1 MVTELDGYR
10 TLNEI
15 ASVVSQSLDLEEI
28 LCSALEMVLRA
39 TNLDTGGIYLY
50 DEKTRLLTVAAQ
62 HGFNPEFISEID
74 NLEMGEGFSG
84 KVLESGQPLVIQDV
98 SLDSRLTRQVVKQEG
113 LKSLV
118 VVPLCSKGKAL
129 GTLFLA
135 SRDLRNFNQDEVK
148 LLISAGQQIG
158 VAVDN
163 ASLFR
168 AQQRRAEQ
176 FRVISEVGRQIT
188 SIMDIDQVLEQ
199 VVNLIQKTFGY
210 DHVAIATIE
219 EDFAVYRVGAGRLW
233 EDPSFNF
240 NPSRLKIG
248 AEGVTGRVAASGDML
263 YLPDVR
269 KDAGYVD
276 MKGSNTL
283 SELTV
288 PVKVKG
294 KVIGVLDV
302 QSDRL
307 NAFDK
312 SDQVVLQSLADQA
325 AVAIENA
332 QLYKQAQQ
340 LAVVEERNRL
350 ARELHDSVTQAL
362 YGITLHAEAAFR
374 QLNASQKDLAN
385 EQLAELRNTAQE
397 ALREMRLLIFE
408 LRPSV
413 VELQGLIPALRAR
426 LEAVEERA
434 GMGVEISVDENL
446 DLSDKIQD
454 GLYRIAQEALN
465 NALKHAKANHI
476 NLSLQGTLAKVTLK
490 ISDDGIGFVPE
501 TAVEGGG
508 LGLDGMNERAELLG
522 GNLTLISNPGS
533 GTTVKVEVPYGR
545 RTNQDSDS

>member
-1 MVTELDGYR
+1 MEYKIDRYR

-28 LCSALEMVLRA
+28 LCSALDKVLQA
-39 TNLDTGGIYLY
+39 TNLQTGGIYLLN
-50 DEKTRLLTVAAQ
+50 EESQELTISCQ
-62 HGFNPEFISEID
+62 KGFSQEFIAEID
-74 NLEMGEGFSG
+74 HLQISEGFSG
-84 KVLESGQPLVIQDV
+84 QVVDTGKPLVIKDISQDKR
-98 SLDSRLTRQVVKQEG
+98 LSRSIAKDEG
-113 LKSLV
+113 LTSLA
-118 VVPLCSKGKAL
+118 VVPLNSKGKTL
-129 GTLFLA
+129 GTLFLV
-135 SRDLRNFNQDEVK
+135 SRDIRDFDDDEVE

-158 VAVDN
+158 VAVEN
-163 ASLFR
+163 ASLFQ

-176 FRVISEVGRQIT
+176 FRVIAEVGRQIT
-188 SIMDIDQVLEQ
+188 SIMDIDLVLNQ
-199 VVNLIQKTFGY
+199 VVHLIQETFGY

-219 EDFAVYRVGAGRLW
+219 GDYAVYRVGSGRLW
-233 EDPSFNF
+233 ENPEFDF
-240 NPSRLKIG
+240 NPSHLKIG
-248 AEGVTGRVAASGDML
+248 GEGVTGRVAATGKMV

-269 KDAGYVD
+269 EDPGYVE
-276 MKGSNTL
+276 MKGSGTR

-294 KVIGVLDV
+294 KVIGVLDA
-302 QSDRL
+302 QSDRI
-307 NAFDK
+307 NAFDD

-332 QLYKQAQQ
+332 QLYKQAQK

-374 QLNASQKDLAN
+374 QMTANQVDLVN
-385 EQLAELRNTAQE
+385 DQLLELRSTAQE

-434 GMGVEISVDENL
+434 GLNVEFNIEGQL

-465 NALKHAKANHI
+465 NALKHAKANKI
-476 NLSLQGTLAKVTLK
+476 ILNLYDRHRMVLME
-490 ISDDGIGFVPE
+490 IMDDGTGFNPDN
-501 TAVEGGG
+501 AVEGGG
-508 LGLDGMNERAELLG
+508 LGLDGIIERAALMG
-522 GNLTLISNPGS
+522 GELTLDSLPGK
-533 GTTVKVEVPYGR
+533 GTTIRIEVPY
-545 RTNQDSDS
+545 D